1 MLEARLYTTILLLMI
16 AGCAGPMVP
25 ARSGAPASTSVTAFN
40 GSYRTTIRVTGTS
53 AAAQGTNW
61 CDTQG
66 QPVVTVANGQFTYA
80 VPHPNVPG
88 SMTPTFMATMAQDG
102 SFSGQSVDGTI
113 AGQVSGAQMT
123 GTINGQGCIYGFS
136 GNRT

>member
-1 MLEARLYTTILLLMI
+1 MLEARLYPTILLLMI

-25 ARSGAPASTSVTAFN
+25 ARSGAPASTSVTAFD

-66 QPVVTVANGQFTYA
+66 QPVVTVANGQFT
-80 VPHPNVPG
+80 
-88 SMTPTFMATMAQDG
+88 
-102 SFSGQSVDGTI
+102 
-113 AGQVSGAQMT
+113 
-123 GTINGQGCIYGFS
+123 
-136 GNRT
+136 